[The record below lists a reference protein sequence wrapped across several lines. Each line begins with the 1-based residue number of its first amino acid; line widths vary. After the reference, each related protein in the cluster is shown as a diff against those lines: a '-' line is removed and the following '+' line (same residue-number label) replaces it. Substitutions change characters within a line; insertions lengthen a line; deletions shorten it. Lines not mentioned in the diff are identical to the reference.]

1 MLNTSYEAAGW
12 GTFLSLYLSTVI
24 LKYMVIYS
32 LIMFADIWVYEILA
46 MLYCLN
52 NIKLTS
58 DLKNLDN

>member
-1 MLNTSYEAAGW
+1 MLNISYEAAGW

-24 LKYMVIYS
+24 LKYMIIYS

-46 MLYCLN
+46 MLYGLN